1 MIKFLAL
8 ALIAI
13 AAFAYSSGFDGEAAR
28 ALLGQSGALLAIDAQ
43 EIAALA
49 ATLALLLLIVPALF
63 GAYRG
68 RFFGAVRDL
77 LSWTAIGVALVG
89 GYSYR
94 EELGRIAYRL
104 AGEFSPPGSSLGVEQ
119 RQAGESA
126 VRIRRRGDGHFV
138 ARVTVNG
145 ATATML
151 VDTGASTVVL
161 SQSDAKLL
169 GIDTRRL
176 KYTVP
181 VQTANGLAYAAHVRL
196 PSVAVG
202 SISLV
207 NVDALVAQP
216 GVLKESLLGMTFLS
230 RLRSYEFAG
239 EFLTF
244 RN

>member
-1 MIKFLAL
+1 MIRLIAL
-8 ALIAI
+8 ALVG
-13 AAFAYSSGFDGEAAR
+13 FAVFIYTAGADGEFVRNLFGENGAA
-28 ALLGQSGALLAIDAQ
+28 LAIDQ
-43 EIAALA
+43 QDLGALA
-49 ATLALLLLIVPALF
+49 ATLGLLLLVVPAVV

-68 RFFGAVRDL
+68 RMAGAVRDL
-77 LSWTAIGVALVG
+77 ASWTAIGVVLVG

-94 EELGRIAYRL
+94 DELGRIAYRL

-126 VRIRRRGDGHFV
+126 VKIRRRGDGHFV

-145 ATATML
+145 ASATML

-169 GIDTRRL
+169 GVDTRRL
-176 KYTVP
+176 KYSVP
-181 VQTANGLAYAAHVRL
+181 VQTANGLAYAAHARL

-202 SISLV
+202 SISLA

-216 GVLKESLLGMTFLS
+216 GVLRESLLGMTFLS

>member
-1 MIKFLAL
+1 MIRLVAL
-8 ALIAI
+8 V
-13 AAFAYSSGFDGEAAR
+13 
-28 ALLGQSGALLAIDAQ
+28 LLAAAILAYAGGIDGSFFDKVAGGQATAFSVDAQ
-43 EIAALA
+43 EFGALA
-49 ATLALLLLIVPALF
+49 AMLALLLLIVPALF

-68 RFFGAVRDL
+68 RLLGAVRDL
-77 LSWTAIGVALVG
+77 LNWTAIGIVLVG

-94 EELGRIAYRL
+94 DELGRMAYRL
-104 AGEFSPPGSSLGVEQ
+104 AGEFSPPGTSLGVEQ
-119 RQAGESA
+119 RQSGESA

-138 ARVTVNG
+138 ARVSVNG

-161 SQSDAKLL
+161 SQSDAKSL

-181 VQTANGLAYAAHVRL
+181 VQTANGLAYAAHARL

-202 SISLV
+202 SINLA